1 MSTIGSSGER
11 ATEFGS
17 YLLDR
22 KLAQGG
28 MAEVFL
34 ARQQGLHG
42 FQKQVVVKC
51 ILPSLS
57 TDQAFIEMFLNE
69 ARLAAQLNHSN
80 VVQVFEAGVIDGR
93 YYIAMEY
100 IEGVDLRLFY
110 QDAEATMQP
119 LPPGLACRIVADL
132 LAGLQYAHTR
142 TDEQGR
148 PLGIVHRDVS
158 PQNVLVTRSGNVK
171 VVDFGIAK
179 ATRSAI
185 GPQQTQIGTVK
196 GKLSYMSPEQ
206 AMGKAVDARS
216 DVFACGILLWELV
229 TGQRLF
235 QRPNDMAIILAI
247 SEDPVPAPSSVRPEL
262 PEALDRLLDKA
273 LAQSVHDRYASA
285 QAMSADLELL
295 IRSQNWPGDRRS
307 LERHMHTRLPGTT
320 PARGAAAL
328 PDPPKQSG
336 PKIDIELGFDD
347 GPTMLAPDAM
357 APPLARA
364 KQETTPE
371 RPRTP
376 SGMRS
381 MPSTPG
387 PASPSSSGSAIPKQP
402 EKPRTPS
409 GMRSMPPTPGPASP
423 SSSGSSI
430 PKQPQQPQAQPRTPS
445 GMRSMPPTPGPA
457 DYHPRLGRPDAVT
470 MMGATRQRPRRRLFI
485 VITVAVLASAAT
497 LFALDWS
504 NNPSSGA
511 HLVVDVSELASIE
524 IDGHTTQVGSHA
536 ELDVPTGR
544 QLVVHAV
551 TLRHHGVEA
560 TRNIT
565 LPPATAGERMP
576 IRFDFPKD

>member
-1 MSTIGSSGER
+1 VSTIGSSGER
-11 ATEFGS
+11 PTEFGS

-51 ILPSLS
+51 ILPALS

-110 QDAEATMQP
+110 QDADATMQP
-119 LPPGLACRIVADL
+119 LAPGLACRIVADL

-179 ATRSAI
+179 ATRSAV

-247 SEDPVPAPSSVRPEL
+247 SEEPIPTPSSVRREL
-262 PEALDRLLDKA
+262 PAALDRLLDKA
-273 LAQSVHDRYASA
+273 LARSVHDRYESA

-307 LERHMHTRLPGTT
+307 LERHMHARLPGTT

-328 PDPPKQSG
+328 PDPPKPAG

-357 APPLARA
+357 APPPAR
-364 KQETTPE
+364 
-371 RPRTP
+371 
-376 SGMRS
+376 
-381 MPSTPG
+381 
-387 PASPSSSGSAIPKQP
+387 PKQDATP

-423 SSSGSSI
+423 SSSGSNI
-430 PKQPQQPQAQPRTPS
+430 PKQPEKPRTPS

-470 MMGATRQRPRRRLFI
+470 MMGAARHRPRRRLFI

-497 LFALDWS
+497 LFALDWNGS
-504 NNPSSGA
+504 ASSGTGA

-524 IDGHTTQVGSHA
+524 IDGHATQVESHA